1 MMIGF
6 QRFFLGV
13 LIANMTHV
21 YVEISDLL
29 WRLRIGLPLDGI
41 TRVTLICLEELSAGP
56 ENQPVKLLAYD
67 AIFKLYRENDFLAF
81 PRKGKSFPKGYV
93 PTVAKRLMELKP
105 VVLWAKAR
113 FKLDDL
119 LFYSGNWWWRSKA
132 FHLLSKMKTESGVSL
147 CVFMH
152 DMIPVMRPEFVSP
165 VTAVSFGQQM
175 PLVSSAADFF
185 VTNSQASKSGL
196 LKWMSSNTKITRPVF
211 VTPLPH
217 EFSSNPL
224 AKRTLLRTL
233 IKSFVDILQQGRMA
247 KINAKLA
254 SASFVLMVGT
264 IEKRKNVSSVL
275 EAWQRVLIET
285 SGTAPLLVLV
295 GKWGQGAEQIKSKL
309 NGSEALRRGVLVIN
323 FASDHLLA
331 TLYRRCLFTIY
342 LSLYEGWGLPIGESL
357 WFGKR
362 VLASDISAMP
372 EAGEDMAVYANPNDL
387 EDITSKLLSL
397 IKSAEATYLPPIK
410 KKNLRTRKMFGKSLV
425 EVFRSSVAQ
434 VKS

>member
-1 MMIGF
+1 
-6 QRFFLGV
+6 
-13 LIANMTHV
+13 MTYV
-21 YVEISDLL
+21 YIEISDLL
-29 WRLRIGLPLDGI
+29 WRLRFGLPLDGI
-41 TRVTLICLEELSAGP
+41 TRVTLLGLEALITDP
-56 ENQPVKLLAYD
+56 ESRSIKLLAYD
-67 AIFKLYRENDFLAF
+67 AVFKVYKEFDLLKAVQKDNASLDVERPDAAN
-81 PRKGKSFPKGYV
+81 
-93 PTVAKRLMELKP
+93 RLMKLKP
-105 VVLWAKAR
+105 VVLWPKAK
-113 FKLDDL
+113 LNQDDL
-119 LFYSGNWWWRSKA
+119 LFYSGNWWWRPKA
-132 FHLLSKMKTESGVSL
+132 FLLLKKMKTESGARL
-147 CVFMH
+147 CVFIH
-152 DMIPVMRPEFVSP
+152 DMIPVMHPEFVSRA
-165 VTAVSFGQQM
+165 TTVSFGHGM

-185 VTNSQASKSGL
+185 VTNSQASKSDL

-224 AKRTLLRTL
+224 AKRTLLKTL
-233 IKSFVDILQQGRMA
+233 VKSFVDILQQGRMA

-264 IEKRKNVSSVL
+264 IEKRKNVSSIL

-295 GKWGQGAEQIKSKL
+295 GKWGQGAEEIKSKL
-309 NGSEALRRGVLVIN
+309 NGSEALRQGVLVIN

-362 VLASDISAMP
+362 VLASNVSAMP

-387 EDITSKLLSL
+387 EDITRKLLSL
-397 IKSAEATYLPPIK
+397 IKSPEASYLPPIIMK
-410 KKNLRTRKMFGKSLV
+410 HLRTRKKFGKSLV
-425 EVFRSSVAQ
+425 EILQ
-434 VKS
+434 VWH